1 MRSVLS
7 EFPEGVPVARILL
20 PLLLLAPVNAQEP
33 QTDSPGVPADISP
46 ADLAFFEQK
55 IRPVLVQHCYSCHA
69 ADSEKIRGGLLLD
82 TAAGL
87 LQGGD
92 SGPAL
97 VPGDAAASLLLQSLQ
112 YEAFEMPPAGQLP
125 DSVIADFATWI
136 ARGAADPRTRHN
148 GRVPQAS
155 ADPLAGRDHWA
166 FQPLNVTATPDVQDS
181 GWPLSWIDHY
191 VLQKLESQNLT
202 PAQDAD
208 QATLLRRL
216 SFDLTGLPP
225 TPQRIAEIAAADD
238 PRGLESAIDTIL
250 ESRSFA
256 EHWARHWLDVA
267 RYADSNGGDFNATFH
282 NAWRYR
288 NYVINQFEQDRPL
301 PEFIVEQ
308 IAGDL
313 LPAADDASRERQVV
327 ATGLLMLGA
336 RMLSERDKAKLE
348 LDVVDEQISA
358 VGKAFLGMTLECAR
372 CHDHKFDPI
381 PTQDY
386 YALAGIFRSTQT
398 LDGEIQKYVS
408 NWVRQ
413 PLPMTDAHRAALAE
427 YTAAAADLK
436 KSISALEKE
445 VRDLEQNGDRARIL
459 AQGLL
464 LDDDQ
469 AEKTGD
475 WKFSTYSPNFI
486 GKGYIHDDKQELG
499 RRMLRFRFNV
509 PADGEYEIRL
519 AFPGSGGRATNVPV
533 QIEHAAG
540 TTTVLVD
547 ESRAAPILDMLKP
560 LGRFPF
566 HKGQEAV
573 VEIVNR
579 DTDGYVIVDAL
590 QIISA
595 AELDQPADENT
606 NAAKQS
612 ERLTALQQQLKQQQQ
627 QLSDLEKTAPAPE
640 PRALAVRERD
650 QPADSPIY
658 IRGEHNNPGEII
670 PRGFLQVASWDGQ
683 PVVNPVQSGRLQ
695 LAEWIAD
702 ARNPLTARVYV
713 NRIWAHLMGAGLVRT
728 VDNFGR
734 NGEQPTHP
742 ELLDRLAAE
751 FIAHNW
757 STRWLVRE
765 IVSSRTYRL
774 SSAWQQHHW
783 QTDPEN
789 RLHWRASRR
798 PISAESIRDSLLQA
812 AGELSTQIGEAP
824 VAALGTLVTQ
834 NNADDKGVELSSNS
848 TRTIYQPVI
857 RNELPPLMTLF
868 DFADPDFG
876 IGQRTETVV
885 PTQSL
890 WMLNSDTIQK
900 RAAQI
905 ADRVLAAD
913 FTDQRARIEFLYQL
927 VLGRP
932 PQPDEARLSIEF
944 LSQQTDA
951 SHEDWADLTQ
961 AILASSAFRM
971 LD

>member
-1 MRSVLS
+1 MVS
-7 EFPEGVPVARILL
+7 ILL
-20 PLLLLAPVNAQEP
+20 LILLCLA
-33 QTDSPGVPADISP
+33 VPATAQDAQSESTGSP
-46 ADLAFFEQK
+46 ADTAFFEQK
-55 IRPVLVQHCYSCHA
+55 IRPVLVQHCYSCHS

-87 LQGGD
+87 LLGGD
-92 SGPAL
+92 SGPAI
-97 VPGDAAASLLLQSLQ
+97 VPGDAPASLLLQSLR

-125 DSVIADFATWI
+125 DAVIADFETWI
-136 ARGAADPRTRHN
+136 ARGATDPRTDHSA
-148 GRVPQAS
+148 PAAQKS

-166 FQPLNVTATPDVQDS
+166 FQPLNPTATPDVQNAA
-181 GWPLSWIDHY
+181 WPVSWIDNYILH
-191 VLQKLESQNLT
+191 KLETQNLS

-225 TPQRIAEIAAADD
+225 TPERIAEIAAADD
-238 PRGLESAIDTIL
+238 PRGLESAVETML
-250 ESRSFA
+250 ESRAYA

-288 NYVINQFEQDRPL
+288 NYVIDQFEQDRPL

-313 LPAADDASRERQVV
+313 LPAADDTSRARQVV

-336 RMLSERDKAKLE
+336 RMLSERDKEKLE

-372 CHDHKFDPI
+372 CHDHKFDPV

-413 PLPMTDAHRAALAE
+413 PLPMTETHRAALAS
-427 YTAAAADLK
+427 YTTAAADLQ
-436 KSISALEKE
+436 KSISGLQKQIK
-445 VRDLEQNGDRARIL
+445 DFEQNGDRARIL
-459 AQGLL
+459 SQGVL

-469 AEKTGD
+469 AERTGD

-486 GKGYIHDDKQELG
+486 GKGYVHDDKKEPGQ
-499 RRMLRFRFNV
+499 RMLRFRFTV
-509 PADGEYEIRL
+509 PADGDYEVRL

-533 QIEHAAG
+533 QIEHAEG
-540 TTTVLVD
+540 TATVIVD
-547 ESRAAPILDMLKP
+547 ESRVAPILDMLKP

-566 HKGQEAV
+566 RRDQAAV
-573 VEIVNR
+573 VQISNR

-590 QIISA
+590 QIVA
-595 AELDQPADENT
+595 VNELDQPADDPKQ
-606 NAAKQS
+606 AAQQP
-612 ERLTALQQQLKQQQQ
+612 ERLTELRKQLERHQQQLKE
-627 QLSDLEKTAPAPE
+627 LEKTAPAPE
-640 PRALAVRERD
+640 PRALAVKERD
-650 QPADSPIY
+650 KPADSPIY
-658 IRGEHNNPGEII
+658 IRGDHRNPGAQIA
-670 PRGFLQVASWDGQ
+670 RGFLQVASWEGQ
-683 PVVNPVQSGRLQ
+683 PAVNPAQSGRLQ
-695 LAEWIAD
+695 LALWIAD

-713 NRIWAHLMGAGLVRT
+713 NRIWAHLMGAGLVRS
-728 VDNFGR
+728 VDNFGL
-734 NGEQPTHP
+734 NGERPTHP
-742 ELLDRLAAE
+742 ELLDRLSAE

-774 SSAWQQHHW
+774 ASVWQESHW
-783 QTDPEN
+783 QNDPEN
-789 RLHWRASRR
+789 RLLWRANRR
-798 PISAESIRDSLLQA
+798 PITAESIRDSLLQA
-812 AGELSTQIGEAP
+812 AGELSMQIGEAP
-824 VAALGTLVTQ
+824 VADLGTLVTQ
-834 NNADDKGVELSSNS
+834 NNADDKGVELSSDS

-857 RNELPPLMTLF
+857 RNELPSLMTLF

-876 IGQRTETVV
+876 TGQRAETVV

-890 WMLNSDTIQK
+890 WMLNSRIVQK
-900 RAAQI
+900 RSEQI
-905 ADRVLAAD
+905 AERVLTAELPD
-913 FTDQRARIEFLYQL
+913 RESRIRYLYEL

-932 PQPDEARLSIEF
+932 PQPEEARLSLDF
-944 LSQQTDA
+944 LTGQTDDNRG
-951 SHEDWADLTQ
+951 DWADLTQ
-961 AILASSAFRM
+961 AVLASSAFRM